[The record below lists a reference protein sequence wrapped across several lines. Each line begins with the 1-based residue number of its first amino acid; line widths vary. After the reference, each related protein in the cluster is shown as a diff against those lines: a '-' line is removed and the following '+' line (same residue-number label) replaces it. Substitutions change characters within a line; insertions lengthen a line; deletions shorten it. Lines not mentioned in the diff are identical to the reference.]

1 MKKRILFIG
10 DSITDCG
17 REYNDSKD
25 LGNGYPLLVEKR
37 LGTQFPTIE
46 FDVLNKGING
56 NKIADLRARFDTDC
70 LDLEPD
76 IVSIL
81 IGINDTWHNV
91 NDPTTFATEQSMTMF
106 EEDYR
111 YLIEKLLEKGIKQV
125 VLMEPF
131 VLPEPLDRQTW
142 RKDLDPKIQIIRRLA
157 EEYHLV
163 FVSLDGKLNALGI
176 IRGFSKYTG
185 EDGVHPTL
193 AGHEII
199 AQSWLEF
206 VVPEMLVNLE

>member
-25 LGNGYPLLVEKR
+25 LGNGYPLLVAKR
-37 LGTQFPTIE
+37 LSTQFPTIE

-70 LDLEPD
+70 LALEPD

-91 NDPTTFATEQSMTMF
+91 NDPTTFATEQSMAMF
-106 EEDYR
+106 EKDYR

-163 FVSLDGKLNALGI
+163 FVPLDGKLNALGI
-176 IRGFSKYTG
+176 TRGFSKYTG

-206 VVPEMLVNLE
+206 VVPEMLVNL

>member
-17 REYNDSKD
+17 REYNDPKD
-25 LGNGYPLLVEKR
+25 LGYPLLVAKR
-37 LGTQFPTIE
+37 LSTQFPTIE

-91 NDPTTFATEQSMTMF
+91 NDPTTFATEQSMAMF
-106 EEDYR
+106 EKDYR

-163 FVSLDGKLNALGI
+163 FVPLDGKLNALGI
-176 IRGFSKYTG
+176 TRGFSKYTG

-199 AQSWLEF
+199 TQSWLEF
-206 VVPEMLVNLE
+206 VVPEMLVNL

>member
-17 REYNDSKD
+17 REYNDPKD
-25 LGNGYPLLVEKR
+25 LGNGYPSLVAKR
-37 LGTQFPTIE
+37 LSGQFPTVE
-46 FDVLNKGING
+46 FDFLNKGING

-70 LDLEPD
+70 LNLEPD

-91 NDPTTFATEQSMTMF
+91 NEPSKFATEQSIAMF
-106 EEDYR
+106 EENYR
-111 YLIEKLLEKGIKQV
+111 YLIKKLLEKGIKQV

-131 VLPEPLDRQTW
+131 VLSEPLDRQTW
-142 RKDLDPKIQIIRRLA
+142 RKDLDPKIQIIRQLA
-157 EEYHLV
+157 QEYHLV
-163 FVSLDGKLNALGI
+163 FVPLDGKLNALGI
-176 IRGFSKYTG
+176 TRGFIKYTG

-206 VVPEMLVNLE
+206 VVPEMLVNL

>member
-25 LGNGYPLLVEKR
+25 LGNGYPLLVAKR
-37 LGTQFPTIE
+37 LSTQFPTIE

-91 NDPTTFATEQSMTMF
+91 NDPTTFATEQSMAMF
-106 EEDYR
+106 EKDYR

-131 VLPEPLDRQTW
+131 VLPEPLDRQNW

-163 FVSLDGKLNALGI
+163 FVPLDGKLNALGI
-176 IRGFSKYTG
+176 TRGFSKYTG

-206 VVPEMLVNLE
+206 VVPEMLVNL

>member
-25 LGNGYPLLVEKR
+25 LGNGYPLLVAKR
-37 LGTQFPTIE
+37 LSTQFPTIE

-70 LDLEPD
+70 LALEPD

-91 NDPTTFATEQSMTMF
+91 NDPTTFATEQSMAMF
-106 EEDYR
+106 EKDYR

-163 FVSLDGKLNALGI
+163 FVPLDGKLNALGI
-176 IRGFSKYTG
+176 TRGFSKYTG

-206 VVPEMLVNLE
+206 VVPEILVNL

>member
-25 LGNGYPLLVEKR
+25 LGNGYPLLVAKR
-37 LGTQFPTIE
+37 LSTQFPTIE

-91 NDPTTFATEQSMTMF
+91 NDPTTFATEKSMTMF

-163 FVSLDGKLNALGI
+163 FVPLDGKLNALGI
-176 IRGFSKYTG
+176 TRGFSKYTG

-206 VVPEMLVNLE
+206 VVPEMLVNL

>member
-25 LGNGYPLLVEKR
+25 LGNGYPLLVAKR
-37 LGTQFPTIE
+37 LSTQFPTIE

-81 IGINDTWHNV
+81 IG
-91 NDPTTFATEQSMTMF
+91 E
-106 EEDYR
+106 
-111 YLIEKLLEKGIKQV
+111 
-125 VLMEPF
+125 
-131 VLPEPLDRQTW
+131 
-142 RKDLDPKIQIIRRLA
+142 
-157 EEYHLV
+157 
-163 FVSLDGKLNALGI
+163 
-176 IRGFSKYTG
+176 
-185 EDGVHPTL
+185 
-193 AGHEII
+193 
-199 AQSWLEF
+199 
-206 VVPEMLVNLE
+206 

>member
-25 LGNGYPLLVEKR
+25 LGNGYPLLVAKR
-37 LGTQFPTIE
+37 LSTQFPTIE

-91 NDPTTFATEQSMTMF
+91 NDPTTFATEQSMAMF

-111 YLIEKLLEKGIKQV
+111 YMIEKLLEKGIKQV

-163 FVSLDGKLNALGI
+163 FVPLDGKLNALGI
-176 IRGFSKYTG
+176 TQGFSKYTG

-206 VVPEMLVNLE
+206 VVPEMLVNL

>member
-25 LGNGYPLLVEKR
+25 LGNGYPLLVAKR
-37 LGTQFPTIE
+37 LSTQFPTIE

-70 LDLEPD
+70 LALEPD

-91 NDPTTFATEQSMTMF
+91 NDPTTFATEQSMAMF
-106 EEDYR
+106 EKDYR

-157 EEYHLV
+157 EEYHLA
-163 FVSLDGKLNALGI
+163 FVPLDGKLNALGI
-176 IRGFSKYTG
+176 TRGFSKYTG

-206 VVPEMLVNLE
+206 VVPEMLVNL

>member
-25 LGNGYPLLVEKR
+25 LGNGYPLLVAKR
-37 LGTQFPTIE
+37 LSTQFPTIE

-70 LDLEPD
+70 LALEPD

-91 NDPTTFATEQSMTMF
+91 NDPTTFATEQSMAMF
-106 EEDYR
+106 EKDYR
-111 YLIEKLLEKGIKQV
+111 YLIENC
-125 VLMEPF
+125 
-131 VLPEPLDRQTW
+131 W
-142 RKDLDPKIQIIRRLA
+142 RK
-157 EEYHLV
+157 
-163 FVSLDGKLNALGI
+163 G
-176 IRGFSKYTG
+176 
-185 EDGVHPTL
+185 
-193 AGHEII
+193 
-199 AQSWLEF
+199 
-206 VVPEMLVNLE
+206 

>member
-17 REYNDSKD
+17 REYNDPKD
-25 LGNGYPLLVEKR
+25 LGNGYPLLVAKR
-37 LGTQFPTIE
+37 LSKQFPTIE

-91 NDPTTFATEQSMTMF
+91 NDPTTFATKQSMTMF
-106 EEDYR
+106 KEDYR

-131 VLPEPLDRQTW
+131 VLPEPLDRQNW

-163 FVSLDGKLNALGI
+163 FVPLDGKLNALGI
-176 IRGFSKYTG
+176 TRGFSKYTG

-206 VVPEMLVNLE
+206 VAPEMLVNL